1 MKPTT
6 LTTHRGKIHVHTIRP
21 DQTLITRIGG
31 RETVVLIVD
40 GLYDRIEKDPILRP
54 MFRGNLDEE
63 REKQKDFW
71 EEWFGGEP
79 KYTHH
84 HAYNGLRGR
93 HTHLHI
99 TLESAQQWLT
109 YFTQALTNAV
119 SDQKLIVEICNL
131 THPIAHSFVNEP
143 APPKNPKAL
152 RCYRTRPFR
161 ALKICATK
169 GLTTDL
175 LALLKSQPELLDDQI
190 EMAEILQAATFKG
203 RTETV
208 EALIDAGVDPNQ
220 AAHFKQGCIFQ
231 SLMLTPLCVAL
242 FKKRKETVACL
253 LKAGALYDIFTAA
266 YLGDI
271 ATLKQLIGKDPT
283 LANAEDPAN
292 DILQTTPLHHA
303 VYGGHLNLVEYL
315 FEHGAQV
322 GNNSTPMVKYAA
334 NKGDHT
340 LTQCLLE
347 HDADATRMGPGVWTL
362 HPQLAD
368 MLTQAG
374 ADVNHPHGEW
384 IWRTCTGNNSQR
396 DNPDLIQALL
406 NRGAN
411 IHTRLRGA
419 TALHHTA
426 KAGFLASTRV
436 LLNANAAPN
445 ATNDDGETPLFY
457 ALKAGKRA
465 DVAAMCALLISQGAD
480 TNHPNRHHVTPLE
493 TAQKLRRE
501 DKDSIL
507 KIFQT

>member
-6 LTTHRGKIHVHTIRP
+6 QTMHRGRIPVQAIRP
-21 DQTLITRIGG
+21 NQTLITRIGG
-31 RETVVLIVD
+31 RKTVERIVD
-40 GLYDRIEKDPILRP
+40 GLYDRIEKDSALRP
-54 MFRGNLDEE
+54 MFVGNLDEE
-63 REKQKDFW
+63 RDKQKDFW

-109 YFTQALTNAV
+109 YFTQAVTDAV
-119 SDQKLIVEICNL
+119 SDKKLIQEIDAL
-131 THPIAHSFVNEP
+131 TRPIALSFVNEP

-161 ALKICATK
+161 ALKTYATK
-169 GLTTDL
+169 GQTTDL
-175 LALLKSQPELLDDQI
+175 LARLQDQPELLDDQI
-190 EMAEILQAATFKG
+190 EMAEILQIATLKG

-208 EALIDAGVDPNQ
+208 SALINAGVDPNQ
-220 AAHFKQGCIFQ
+220 AAHFKEGCIFQ

-242 FKKRKETVACL
+242 LKKRTETVECL

-271 ATLKQLIGKDPT
+271 ATVQHLIGKDPI

-334 NKGDHT
+334 NKGDCP
-340 LTQCLLE
+340 LTNCLLE
-347 HDADATRMGPGVWTL
+347 HGANATRIGPGVWTL
-362 HPQLAD
+362 HPALAD
-368 MLTQAG
+368 MLTNAG
-374 ADVNHPHGEW
+374 ADANYPHGEW

-419 TALHHTA
+419 TALHYTA
-426 KAGFLASTRV
+426 KAGFLESTRV
-436 LLNANAAPN
+436 LLNAKADPN
-445 ATNDDGETPLFY
+445 ATNENGETPLFY

-480 TNHPNRHHVTPLE
+480 THHPNRHHVTPLE
-493 TAQKLRRE
+493 IAQKLRRE
-501 DKDSIL
+501 DKNKIL
-507 KIFQT
+507 LTLA